1 MQAPM
6 GDQLHPVDPAA
17 LSARAAVLLG
27 PAAERL
33 MNSAHGA
40 ALALARI
47 RAGADLDDAV
57 LGLAHAQAV
66 DDAELAGEFAGWLM
80 LEMRR
85 AGRGLAGPALRRFLD
100 TGDLVQSVAGD
111 LWPELFE
118 LGFETRGQFLALFAS
133 RLRWKAAD
141 RARAQNAARRREDLR
156 VESAPDEL
164 DAARVAPSP
173 ATEAG
178 DREDAERLALALG
191 RLPER
196 DARMIRRWLEGE
208 HWDVIG
214 AAEQLAP
221 ESARKAVQ
229 RAIAKAREIAAR
241 SGGA

>member
-1 MQAPM
+1 M
-6 GDQLHPVDPAA
+6 GDLVAPVDPAA
-17 LSARAAVLLG
+17 LAARAAALLG

-33 MNSAHGA
+33 LASAPGA
-40 ALALARI
+40 ALALARM
-47 RAGADLDDAV
+47 RAGADADDAV
-57 LGLAHAQAV
+57 LGLVHAHAA

-133 RLRWKAAD
+133 RLRWKATD

-156 VESAPDEL
+156 VEPADDEL
-164 DAARVAPSP
+164 DAARSAPSP

-208 HWDVIG
+208 NWEKIG
-214 AAEQLAP
+214 ASERMEP

-229 RAIAKAREIAAR
+229 RAIARAREIAAR
-241 SGGA
+241 GGTA